1 MGIDIF
7 SVQPHVVSRDLRG
20 YSFLIYGGVKFGKA
34 LYDEAVLP
42 TPNGDKKVKDVEV
55 GDYLFD
61 RYGNPTKVTGVFPQG
76 TIPAYKVI
84 FEDGREVICNDEH
97 IWFAKTSNQ
106 NTYKQITTKELKSG
120 MRIPMNQ
127 EVSYSTKDFP
137 IDPYVIG
144 CFLGDGCCKERQL
157 TISSDDEELVAEISK
172 LIGAKEYYRQSDKNY
187 SWHFRY
193 KEDEQPTNNSGR
205 KIESYQTQAFFG
217 SYAQYICVD
226 AFNKR
231 IPPQYLEGDVEQRY
245 ALLQGLL
252 DTDGNIHKKDGSISF
267 TSTSLGL
274 INDFS
279 TLVRSLGYR
288 TGKITQDKRTYKY
301 KNGGCYV
308 IKINCANQDKYKMFR
323 LERRKEIALKWVE
336 VIKNRD
342 YSYLRVKDVV
352 PLEKD
357 LPMTCFLVDN
367 DEHLFLANDFIVTHN
382 TSFIAKCKKHL
393 LLATEPGYKALP
405 GVMALPITKWSEMKQ
420 VVKQLRKPEAHD
432 MYEVIGID
440 TADLAYQYCS
450 QYVCANEGVDTIADI
465 PFGKGY
471 NLVAPEFD
479 NLLREIVNLGYGL
492 ILTSHEQDKVFKDEA
507 GIEFNKI
514 VPTLDKRGKLICE
527 RLVDVLGYGRI
538 IPNKEGQEERKLFL
552 RGTTRFEAGA
562 RFKYIV
568 PCIDMGY
575 KNLANAISD
584 AIEEEAKHVDDDTL
598 FTDEKEKFI
607 PKEEINFDEQK
618 EIFNSMVERLI
629 ENIEEEAFA
638 TEYAPKISDIVEK
651 HLGRGKKVS
660 QATRSQVEALVL
672 INGDLHDLL
681 TDIEEDNG

>member
-1 MGIDIF
+1 MGVDIF
-7 SVQPHVVSRDLRG
+7 KVQPHVVSRDLRG

-42 TPNGDKKVKDVEV
+42 TPNGDKKVKDVQV

-61 RYGNPTKVTGVFPQG
+61 RCGNPTKVTGVFPQG

-84 FEDGREVICNDEH
+84 FEDDREVICNDEH
-97 IWFAKTSNQ
+97 IWWGKNKE
-106 NTYKQITTKELKSG
+106 NTEYHEILTKDLKNGDEIPINKAVFYPDKELPIEPYKYGYLLGKYAVNSY
-120 MRIPMNQ
+120 IPK
-127 EVSYSTKDFP
+127 VY
-137 IDPYVIG
+137 
-144 CFLGDGCCKERQL
+144 L
-157 TISSDDEELVAEISK
+157 
-172 LIGAKEYYRQSDKNY
+172 
-187 SWHFRY
+187 
-193 KEDEQPTNNSGR
+193 
-205 KIESYQTQAFFG
+205 QAG
-217 SYAQYICVD
+217 
-226 AFNKR
+226 N
-231 IPPQYLEGDVEQRY
+231 EQRIQ
-245 ALLQGLL
+245 LLKGMLK
-252 DTDGNIHKKDGSISF
+252 GNNEEKVISE
-267 TSTSLGL
+267 
-274 INDFS
+274 S
-279 TLVRSLGYR
+279 TLPKIFKTDNNDLLEDFLTLIRSLGYNVKDICIASKE
-288 TGKITQDKRTYKY
+288 G
-301 KNGGCYV
+301 NGIYNTFIV
-308 IKINCANQDKYKMFR
+308 
-323 LERRKEIALKWVE
+323 EI
-336 VIKNRD
+336 D
-342 YSYLRVKDVV
+342 YSNPVVKDVV

-382 TSFIAKCKKHL
+382 TTFIAKCKKHL

-450 QYVCANEGVDTIADI
+450 KYICDNEGVDTVADI
-465 PFGKGY
+465 PYGKGY
-471 NLVAPEFD
+471 GIVAVEFD
-479 NLLREIVNLGYGL
+479 NLLREIINLGYGL

-514 VPTLDKRGKLICE
+514 VPTLDKRGKLVCE

-575 KNLANAISD
+575 KNLANAVGD
-584 AIEEEAKHVDDDTL
+584 AIEEEAKHVDDDSL
-598 FTDEKEKFI
+598 FTDEQERFI

-618 EIFNSMVERLI
+618 EIFDSMVARLI
-629 ENIEEEAFA
+629 EDIGEEAFA

-681 TDIEEDNG
+681 TDTEEDNG